1 MPEQVIQ
8 REDRAAIFLSRAS
21 QTAHDSPNGQV
32 FGRLPS
38 IPLPPVDLD
47 PTAQCPGVGIAAR
60 AGVLRKW
67 EACLRPEASDS
78 AIMMATTEP
87 PWLVTPEK
95 VHAVVG
101 RLIEMAHPKQ
111 IILFGSYARGKI
123 TENSDLDVLIVAGD
137 EVENTR
143 RESVRLRGALKEIE
157 MPIDIVV
164 VRESTFQKLSD
175 TPGLIYEEARRTG
188 LLVYECES
196 SAGSPHSWLAHAK
209 SDLRITQILPLR
221 QWCRDP
227 RSLEVPR
234 PS

>member
-1 MPEQVIQ
+1 M
-8 REDRAAIFLSRAS
+8 RA
-21 QTAHDSPNGQV
+21 P
-32 FGRLPS
+32 
-38 IPLPPVDLD
+38 
-47 PTAQCPGVGIAAR
+47 
-60 AGVLRKW
+60 
-67 EACLRPEASDS
+67 
-78 AIMMATTEP
+78 TTEP

-188 LLVYECES
+188 LLVYEC
-196 SAGSPHSWLAHAK
+196 K
-209 SDLRITQILPLR
+209 S
-221 QWCRDP
+221 
-227 RSLEVPR
+227 
-234 PS
+234 

>member
-1 MPEQVIQ
+1 LI
-8 REDRAAIFLSRAS
+8 DSCSSFLQERIRGL
-21 QTAHDSPNGQV
+21 D
-32 FGRLPS
+32 L
-38 IPLPPVDLD
+38 IPRRN
-47 PTAQCPGVGIAAR
+47 AQGGGIAAR
-60 AGVLRKW
+60 VGVLRKW

-78 AIMMATTEP
+78 AIMRATTEP

-95 VHAVVG
+95 VHAIVG

-123 TENSDLDVLIVAGD
+123 TEDSDLDVLIVAGD

-196 SAGSPHSWLAHAK
+196 
-209 SDLRITQILPLR
+209 
-221 QWCRDP
+221 
-227 RSLEVPR
+227 
-234 PS
+234 

>member
-1 MPEQVIQ
+1 MP
-8 REDRAAIFLSRAS
+8 
-21 QTAHDSPNGQV
+21 G
-32 FGRLPS
+32 G
-38 IPLPPVDLD
+38 
-47 PTAQCPGVGIAAR
+47 GIAAR

-123 TENSDLDVLIVAGD
+123 SEDSDLDVLIVAGD

-196 SAGSPHSWLAHAK
+196 
-209 SDLRITQILPLR
+209 
-221 QWCRDP
+221 
-227 RSLEVPR
+227 
-234 PS
+234 